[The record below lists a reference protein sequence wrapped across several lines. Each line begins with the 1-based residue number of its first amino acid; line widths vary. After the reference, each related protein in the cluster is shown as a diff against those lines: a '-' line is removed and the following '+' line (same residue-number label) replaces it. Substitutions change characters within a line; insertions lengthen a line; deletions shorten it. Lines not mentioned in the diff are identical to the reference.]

1 MSIKSLLQ
9 IILFLL
15 IIVILGTIYFLY
27 FYSGPL
33 KIISENKNEIEK
45 IEELNISQENTT
57 DQAILDETSPTI
69 NSDNIRPLDA
79 NQEQTEILT
88 KDLNNSIDTNQ
99 KSKEDKIENLTK
111 EIEYIITKKNGDI
124 YKITSKYG
132 KTNNKNS
139 DILDLKDVNGVI
151 SSIKRSKI
159 FITSIFAEYNYNS
172 QDSKFYKN
180 VEIKYDGKTIDC
192 DNLDFFISENIAVA
206 YVNVIVKDFNSI
218 MKAQMIT
225 LDIITKDI
233 EINSTD
239 KVKIVT
245 N

>member
-69 NSDNIRPLDA
+69 NSDNIRPLDV

-99 KSKEDKIENLTK
+99 KSNEDKIENLTK
-111 EIEYIITKKNGDI
+111 EIEYIITKKMEI
-124 YKITSKYG
+124 YIKLLPNMEKLIIR
-132 KTNNKNS
+132 
-139 DILDLKDVNGVI
+139 ILIYWILK
-151 SSIKRSKI
+151 
-159 FITSIFAEYNYNS
+159 
-172 QDSKFYKN
+172 
-180 VEIKYDGKTIDC
+180 
-192 DNLDFFISENIAVA
+192 
-206 YVNVIVKDFNSI
+206 
-218 MKAQMIT
+218 M
-225 LDIITKDI
+225 
-233 EINSTD
+233 
-239 KVKIVT
+239 
-245 N
+245 

>member
-69 NSDNIRPLDA
+69 NSDNIRPLDV

-99 KSKEDKIENLTK
+99 KSNEDKIENLL
-111 EIEYIITKKNGDI
+111 E
-124 YKITSKYG
+124 
-132 KTNNKNS
+132 
-139 DILDLKDVNGVI
+139 
-151 SSIKRSKI
+151 
-159 FITSIFAEYNYNS
+159 
-172 QDSKFYKN
+172 
-180 VEIKYDGKTIDC
+180 
-192 DNLDFFISENIAVA
+192 
-206 YVNVIVKDFNSI
+206 
-218 MKAQMIT
+218 
-225 LDIITKDI
+225 
-233 EINSTD
+233 
-239 KVKIVT
+239 
-245 N
+245 